1 MSTPPTSVMS
11 RTRHLI
17 SYIVLSDSEDE
28 DTTTF
33 DVSTPLSPD
42 HMPDSFGYS
51 PDSDIDS
58 EPTKD
63 DSSNE
68 DLTETAEL
76 RPDRPLMMRTLRKRV
91 RTPDVLPSAI
101 EATIADEID
110 EPPLK
115 RARLSSPSSP
125 PLSPLPS
132 SSRKRSRSPL
142 PPLPLLLSLP
152 SVILPPRSGYQQK
165 DRKPSQ
171 NDKTE

>member
-17 SYIVLSDSEDE
+17 PYIILSDSEDE

-33 DVSTPLSPD
+33 NVSAPLSPD

-51 PDSDIDS
+51 PDSDMDS
-58 EPTKD
+58 KPTKD

-68 DLTETAEL
+68 DLTETAE
-76 RPDRPLMMRTLRKRV
+76 
-91 RTPDVLPSAI
+91 
-101 EATIADEID
+101 
-110 EPPLK
+110 
-115 RARLSSPSSP
+115 
-125 PLSPLPS
+125 
-132 SSRKRSRSPL
+132 SPL

-152 SVILPPRSGYQQK
+152 SVMLPPRSGYQQK

-171 NDKTE
+171 NDKTDMEWKRTVQNQAKGPKMSKSESILMNSSQTQVGTEEYYWTQS